1 MRNLRVVKNVV
12 VTAIAGL
19 MVFALGQ
26 GPVPGSK
33 RFDIRLQDAELEY
46 AIQML
51 ALQAGAD
58 LQFVFKPALE
68 PYQRIPLL
76 NLTNVT
82 VEEALKY
89 ICDAAGA
96 EFTRDPSGVY
106 IIGPKRAPA
115 PPSEVTPPAV
125 NEPTFVHKITLKHQ
139 HPRYILEM
147 LYGQIADQYG
157 EWKAL
162 MAFQQMNVAHLIGK
176 APNAPV
182 MMRTETS
189 FNSLEELTRQATSG
203 DRNEPLNYAGGAGI
217 TVPGAGGQGGIAPP
231 TQRGGGYGG
240 GGFGGG
246 GFPGFGGGG
255 QIGPGGGL
263 FGGAGGQINLQG
275 GQGFVPS
282 GIQQI
287 IYDPTDNSFIVRGT
301 DSAVQELENIIR
313 TFDIPPKQ
321 VFIKVE
327 FITTSSS
334 LARTFGID
342 WLFQRGA
349 IFIGNTPGTQAR
361 AGDPFFVNFATGNL
375 TTRLRTLLLEGWG
388 TVVNA
393 PFARTLNN
401 QPVLFFTNIQT
412 WIQLNQVI
420 AAGQGQVIVAP
431 QLFPINVPSGLSV
444 QPRINNDGTIT
455 MTLQPTISE
464 FGEIRRFADG
474 TEVPDILSQTAFVTV
489 RVKDGESIVIGG
501 LNRKQERFTVQRFPI
516 LSDLPIIGNLFR
528 STARDDLSTELLVF
542 VTAKIVEPDETGLG
556 SP

>member
-1 MRNLRVVKNVV
+1 MRNLCVVKSVLV
-12 VTAIAGL
+12 AAIAVL
-19 MVFALGQ
+19 MVCAFWQ
-26 GPVPGSK
+26 GPASGSK
-33 RFDIRLQDAELEY
+33 RFDIRLQDAELEH

-58 LQFVFKPALE
+58 LQFIFKPALE

-106 IIGPKRAPA
+106 VIGPKRPA
-115 PPSEVTPPAV
+115 PPLGVEPLPPSEPM
-125 NEPTFVHKITLKHQ
+125 FVHKIPLKHQ
-139 HPRYILEM
+139 HPRYVLEM

-203 DRNEPLNYAGGAGI
+203 RQNEPLNYAGGAGI
-217 TVPGAGGQGGIAPP
+217 TVPGAAGGQGGIAPP
-231 TQRGGGYGG
+231 TQRGGGIG
-240 GGFGGG
+240 GGG
-246 GFPGFGGGG
+246 GFPGFGGGQFFGGG
-255 QIGPGGGL
+255 QIGGV
-263 FGGAGGQINLQG
+263 GGQISLQG

>member
-1 MRNLRVVKNVV
+1 MMRTFRVVRNVLV
-12 VTAIAGL
+12 VGTACL
-19 MVFALGQ
+19 MAFALGQ

-46 AIQML
+46 AIEML

-68 PYQRIPLL
+68 PYKRIPLL

-106 IIGPKRAPA
+106 IIGPKRPA
-115 PPSEVTPPAV
+115 PPPGVEPPPAS
-125 NEPTFVHKITLKHQ
+125 EPTFVHKIPLKHQ

-176 APNAPV
+176 APDAPI

-189 FNSLEELTRQATSG
+189 FNSLEELTRQAASG
-203 DRNEPLNYAGGAGI
+203 DRKEPVNYAGGGGI
-217 TVPGAGGQGGIAPP
+217 TVPGAAGQGVGVPG
-231 TQRGGGYGG
+231 QRGGGIGG
-240 GGFGGG
+240 PGGG
-246 GFPGFGGGG
+246 GFPGFGGGFPG
-255 QIGPGGGL
+255 FGGGQ
-263 FGGAGGQINLQG
+263 FGGAGGQVQLAG